1 MKGLVLYYCDELVIL
16 CRFMHNILLILQGG
30 PGGAGGAGHP
40 GDEGGSV
47 SQIYV
52 YTLSETLL
60 ITAQIHVQL
69 SFCLL

>member
-1 MKGLVLYYCDELVIL
+1 MKGLVLYYCELVIQ
-16 CRFMHNILLILQGG
+16 CTFMHNMLLILQGG

-47 SQIYV
+47 SPIYVHTASKTFLTPQIY
-52 YTLSETLL
+52 
-60 ITAQIHVQL
+60 VQL